1 MADEKEVTPIVA
13 LNGDEIAKE
22 TEIMVQSY
30 RQALEFSDAWLKG
43 LRATGA

>member
-13 LNGDEIAKE
+13 LSEDEIAKE

>member
-13 LNGDEIAKE
+13 LNEDELAKE